1 MSRAIKTFEFFC
13 LLVVILLIAFP
24 FLWMMSAS
32 VQTYYEII
40 STPPQLIPS
49 GFEWGNFLAAW
60 ESGPFL
66 QYTINS
72 MMTTFFVLVLQF
84 FTMVPAAYAFARMEF
99 KGKNLFWSLTL
110 ICLMIPMQLIFLPN
124 YLMFGKLQLINTY
137 WPLVLPFATSAF
149 GIFMLRQ
156 AFKQVPEEIVE
167 AAKLDH
173 ASEWKIIRTIFMPI
187 AKPTIVTMLL
197 FTFISRWNDYFW
209 PLVMTTTEEARTL
222 PVGVALLR
230 TTDTGIPWNEVMAA
244 NVILVIPILII
255 YFIAQDKIIKAFTY
269 TGIK

>member
-1 MSRAIKTFEFFC
+1 MSKALKGFEIFC
-13 LLVVILLIAFP
+13 LIIVILLTAFP

-40 STPPQLIPS
+40 STPPKLIPS

-60 ESGPFL
+60 KSGPFF
-66 QYTINS
+66 QYTVNS
-72 MMTTFFVLVLQF
+72 IITTFLVLVIQF

-99 KGKNLFWSLTL
+99 KWKNVFWSLTL

-124 YLMFGKLQLINTY
+124 YLMFGKLQLINSY

-156 AFKQVPEEIVE
+156 AFKQIPEEIVE
-167 AAKLDH
+167 AAKLDN

-187 AKPTIVTMLL
+187 ARPTIVTMLL

-209 PLVMTTTEEARTL
+209 PLVMTTSEGARTL

-255 YFIAQDKIIKAFTY
+255 YLIAQDKIIKAFTY

>member
-1 MSRAIKTFEFFC
+1 MNKVLRVFEIFC
-13 LLVVILLIAFP
+13 LIVVIALIAFP
-24 FLWMMSAS
+24 FLWMMSSS
-32 VQTYYEII
+32 VQTYNEII
-40 STPPQLIPS
+40 STPPKLMPS
-49 GFEWGNFLAAW
+49 GFEWSNFLAAW
-60 ESGPFL
+60 ESGPFST
-66 QYTINS
+66 YTINS
-72 MMTTFFVLVLQF
+72 IISTFWVLVIQF

-99 KGKNLFWSLTL
+99 KGKNVFWSFTL

-124 YLMFGKLQLINTY
+124 YLMFSQVKLINTL

-156 AFKQVPEEIVE
+156 AFKQIPEEIVE
-167 AAKLDH
+167 AARLDN
-173 ASEWKIIRTIFMPI
+173 ASEWKIIRKIFMPI
-187 AKPTIVTMLL
+187 GRPTIVTMLL

-209 PLVMTTTEEARTL
+209 PMVMTTTEEARTL

-244 NVILVIPILII
+244 NVILVIPIIII
-255 YFIAQDKIIKAFTY
+255 YLIAQDKIIKAFTY

>member
-1 MSRAIKTFEFFC
+1 MSKALKGFEIFC
-13 LLVVILLIAFP
+13 LIVVILLIAFP
-24 FLWMMSAS
+24 FMWMMSAS
-32 VQTYYEII
+32 IQTYNEII
-40 STPPQLIPS
+40 STPPKLIPS
-49 GFEWGNFLAAW
+49 GFEWVNFLAAW

-66 QYTINS
+66 QYTVNS
-72 MMTTFFVLVLQF
+72 IVITLLVLVMQF

-99 KGKNLFWSLTL
+99 KGKNTFWSLTL

-124 YLMFGKLQLINTY
+124 YLMFSKLHLINSY

-167 AAKLDH
+167 AARLDN
-173 ASEWKIIRTIFMPI
+173 ASEWKIIRKIFMPI
-187 AKPTIVTMLL
+187 GRPTIVTMLL

-209 PLVMTTTEEARTL
+209 PMVMTTTEESRTL

-255 YFIAQDKIIKAFTY
+255 YLIAQDKIIKAFTY